1 MAGGEAS
8 DPWTTP
14 ENDPW
19 RRGNSWNTG
28 EQTGGEVVMNEPN
41 NDASAAASNDVNQS
55 LGSQENGEAAVPTAT
70 SWQRDDWENREAEQW
85 HAPKDASS
93 DGGGSGDAATTAS
106 GRRASTGSGQAWANW
121 DSWWQAHAWD
131 QRASGWQS
139 SWRDDPEPTRWTT
152 AWPKS
157 SSWWSSHENDGGPI
171 SGSTSG
177 PRPPSTVTTPSGPT
191 TRTPDG
197 WMERGSAPREVGGG
211 GPKGPSE
218 KMIIPTFSGDVEG
231 TGDLGTSARSY
242 LRQIAAWEKMT
253 KLAPDQRALVLYQN
267 LQGSAWVNSE
277 SLCVDDLAQGDG
289 VQVLKDWITQHYL
302 DVEVTQVGRS
312 LSDLFRKLKRKPS
325 QTFRDY
331 TSEFNRLL
339 ARVTECGCKLPDMA
353 TAWLYVDRASLD
365 ESTEVSLLASV
376 GNRYALRDL
385 QQAAI
390 ILDRS
395 IRKPWE
401 RNSKHDGPPS
411 RRYNSVNHTEEAED
425 CDHENSE
432 PDFDLVDQLGEDTAD
447 LYVTYM
453 TAKARYKDATKA
465 RGIDGGAPP
474 DRRGPDPNMAKKAAE
489 AKVQLAKSKSF
500 CAACGQRGHWHRDA
514 ICPQRG
520 KTERPQTVHVTNEIV
535 EFATGG
541 HTELYAI
548 LDSACSKSVVGTNWL
563 ERYLQLTRN
572 KGYDIGFIYEHEAFK
587 FGAASKIYQSSC
599 AAVILV
605 PIYDRC
611 VAIKAAVI
619 HGDIPLLMSRPAL
632 SKLGVVLDLAANTA
646 TFRFLGAEEL
656 GLQETSSGHPAIR
669 VDHSSLRCPDVA
681 KLPKDWEQHGI
692 AVVGPREVYMTV
704 CTGVP
709 GSSSQS
715 RPTPCSTY
723 TKIFYDKKINPAIR
737 EMLVAD
743 SLNDSVFLEWW
754 SQTDLTNDFW
764 IETDTKLV
772 RVHITPRKNF
782 FNPQDRSLVDTRLC
796 GSAEAFSTELKLFAP
811 PIFFLRGMSTGPPT
825 APWKMNKAQLLQ
837 ECLRR
842 GLAVNNKWTCTELKT
857 VLTADKEYANK
868 EQGVPKGLSSMTLND
883 LRAEADRIGLEVG
896 PKETRGSLMLRIRDA
911 ACPDDTVMVVG
922 RFKGNTYKDIPENY
936 AQWAS
941 DEERAN
947 GQCMSPDLKRFVQ
960 WRRYRRTRQTTEA
973 SSSHTRRDPEEY
985 SVIPAPPVSE
995 TGCSA
1000 SWAMVS
1006 EKADGYMKDA
1016 PIPPRPRAS
1025 TSSSTAAK
1033 PKPMRRER
1041 SPNTEDRTY
1050 MDQDI
1055 TEETRKEIEMLEGQG
1070 TVSSPAIGTNDTHH
1084 ETFMSCS
1091 SGSEDSAE
1099 EVLITGK
1106 ALEKL
1111 GDELIGVRP
1120 QAGHQGEQAALRAF
1134 EANDYSFET
1143 ADSILKHYEITNS
1156 AKKRPGIHGESQGG
1170 RIALG
1175 YYAYGN
1181 FKGICTKSVRR
1192 PHLTKYLNNF
1202 LLEHVGGTGKEGR
1215 PTFWSSITVLR
1226 DCPAAM
1232 HTDKNNMRDTPN
1244 YVVSFGHGRGGGLW
1258 IEQPG
1263 GGVWRRARNGDDV
1276 EGIVIDTDQQAWE
1289 FNPRLRHASEASEG
1303 GRWVVAGY
1311 TARSFPNAT
1320 KLEKRVLR
1328 GLDFPLGTN
1337 NDLAEIKKHQPT
1349 EATQAVQNNFSTSRR
1364 PRRSTR
1370 KALWKTAAYLSVMFS
1385 TVLAVM
1391 GDASREAVPAWD
1403 PSQVALMEI
1412 GGITATCRLA
1422 ELSDETVFSAEPLLF
1437 EDILNNHHPTDI
1449 GFGYIEANVMRSRP
1463 RQLWVHVT
1471 REWGDGDIYHDLV
1484 EAVGLQLSEG
1494 RAVVFER
1501 NIDEEELWQELTSGW
1516 SEAGYTVYRE
1526 IDEDGTENVRIIY
1539 APAEQYVNEVFIG
1552 EDGQEPA
1559 EGAGHEGREPNH
1571 GPHEGGGGNPG
1582 ERGAKAIKFPPSVPG
1597 RIASSLRRLHQNLG
1611 HPSPPDFTRHLR
1623 LAGASKEVLKAARGL
1638 ECEVCQRCKAPS
1650 IPKPARIAP
1659 CLQFNQVVG
1668 IDLFYVHDS
1677 EGVRHQLLSMVD
1689 HSSGYHIVTPVAKKD
1704 TGHLERAFC
1713 EHWVNVFGAPAVAY
1727 VDMENGLEK
1736 SLARIGDWTGTQV
1749 RTAAGQAH
1757 FQAGYTERQGGIWK
1771 AIFARVNDEM
1781 SVCKS
1786 DIHLAVACV
1795 SSAKNNLTK
1804 TSGYSPSQHVFG
1816 VVANLP
1822 EDLLDGPHA
1831 RSPNEE
1837 PIVDEAHA
1845 RQVAI
1850 RTAARTAYFHVQTDE
1865 RVRRALAGRTRV
1877 TSRRPE
1883 TGERVMYYRKTKN
1896 AKRGQWVGPGT
1907 VIGDEGTNLWITRGG
1922 RCVLCAPEHV
1932 RLATAEEL
1940 GQAFSLRA
1948 ARDDLDRLL
1957 NADNDDE
1964 EVFPADEMIDGGE
1977 GEAGDA
1983 DEDAIMADLD
1993 EMVLDHEEDE
2003 IYPRGQRRELERL
2016 PPVVL
2021 KRQRRKGRPD
2031 TTTVPSI
2038 HDINMIKKAKT
2049 ERSREKQLEKE
2060 IPWSLIPEEMRST
2073 FRAAEAKQ
2081 WAEHVDSGA
2090 LEVLTLA
2097 ESDRIRAKVPP
2108 ERILSSRYAYRDK
2121 HMGLRRI
2128 NPETPWKAKAR
2139 LVVAGHQD
2147 PDVGAEGLIVDS
2159 PTVARSSLLVV
2170 LQICASKKW
2179 QACAGDIQAAFL
2191 QGVELRRELWMALPR
2206 GGVDGLHPRQL
2217 ARIRKGVFGLTES
2230 PRMWYD
2236 RLSGVLVSEV
2246 FYIEGETYK
2255 LCPSPLDPC
2264 ILMLL
2269 KDGKPSEPL
2278 AYLAIHVDDI
2288 LVVAPHKVNQ
2298 TLREKISDLFPVDD
2312 WIADAFEYTGSF
2324 IKNDEEGVFIN
2335 QANFVEG
2342 RLFRVDVPRQQAGHQ
2357 PATLEQE
2364 IDNRSLI
2371 GALSWLGSQS
2381 RPDIQCGVALSQQL
2395 QRAPLT
2401 QDVRFVNSLTSRA
2414 EEHKHQGIYLRNIDL
2429 NRAMF
2434 VAFHDAAWANAELE
2448 DAEEGFTLT
2457 PDEIQARTFDEL
2469 YTDQRPRK
2477 AKRSGSKVASQ
2488 IGHLVMLFD
2497 YTILD
2502 GEWCRGS
2509 VLEWR
2514 SQSCKRV
2521 CRSTFGAETMAA
2533 VEGLEGA
2540 QYTRAL
2546 LASLLAGRLVGHDEA
2561 RRSWRLLCTTDC
2573 KSLFDYLHKA
2583 GAPKIP
2589 TDRRL
2594 AIDLAALRQ
2603 ELGYEKWTSRAPL
2616 QWIPTA
2622 LQLADPLTKPMKTNP
2637 WWDYV
2642 QNGFSLPLK
2651 KGIFAEGHRCCREG
2665 TRAFFWQ
2672 AVTYSYEE
2680 LAELAVTFK
2689 QHRRWVY
2696 VSDSDIGLLF
2706 V

>member
-1 MAGGEAS
+1 
-8 DPWTTP
+8 
-14 ENDPW
+14 
-19 RRGNSWNTG
+19 
-28 EQTGGEVVMNEPN
+28 
-41 NDASAAASNDVNQS
+41 
-55 LGSQENGEAAVPTAT
+55 
-70 SWQRDDWENREAEQW
+70 
-85 HAPKDASS
+85 
-93 DGGGSGDAATTAS
+93 
-106 GRRASTGSGQAWANW
+106 
-121 DSWWQAHAWD
+121 
-131 QRASGWQS
+131 
-139 SWRDDPEPTRWTT
+139 
-152 AWPKS
+152 
-157 SSWWSSHENDGGPI
+157 
-171 SGSTSG
+171 
-177 PRPPSTVTTPSGPT
+177 
-191 TRTPDG
+191 
-197 WMERGSAPREVGGG
+197 
-211 GPKGPSE
+211 
-218 KMIIPTFSGDVEG
+218 
-231 TGDLGTSARSY
+231 
-242 LRQIAAWEKMT
+242 
-253 KLAPDQRALVLYQN
+253 
-267 LQGSAWVNSE
+267 
-277 SLCVDDLAQGDG
+277 
-289 VQVLKDWITQHYL
+289 
-302 DVEVTQVGRS
+302 
-312 LSDLFRKLKRKPS
+312 
-325 QTFRDY
+325 
-331 TSEFNRLL
+331 
-339 ARVTECGCKLPDMA
+339 
-353 TAWLYVDRASLD
+353 
-365 ESTEVSLLASV
+365 
-376 GNRYALRDL
+376 
-385 QQAAI
+385 
-390 ILDRS
+390 
-395 IRKPWE
+395 
-401 RNSKHDGPPS
+401 
-411 RRYNSVNHTEEAED
+411 
-425 CDHENSE
+425 
-432 PDFDLVDQLGEDTAD
+432 
-447 LYVTYM
+447 
-453 TAKARYKDATKA
+453 
-465 RGIDGGAPP
+465 
-474 DRRGPDPNMAKKAAE
+474 
-489 AKVQLAKSKSF
+489 
-500 CAACGQRGHWHRDA
+500 
-514 ICPQRG
+514 
-520 KTERPQTVHVTNEIV
+520 
-535 EFATGG
+535 
-541 HTELYAI
+541 
-548 LDSACSKSVVGTNWL
+548 
-563 ERYLQLTRN
+563 
-572 KGYDIGFIYEHEAFK
+572 
-587 FGAASKIYQSSC
+587 
-599 AAVILV
+599 
-605 PIYDRC
+605 
-611 VAIKAAVI
+611 
-619 HGDIPLLMSRPAL
+619 
-632 SKLGVVLDLAANTA
+632 
-646 TFRFLGAEEL
+646 
-656 GLQETSSGHPAIR
+656 
-669 VDHSSLRCPDVA
+669 
-681 KLPKDWEQHGI
+681 
-692 AVVGPREVYMTV
+692 
-704 CTGVP
+704 
-709 GSSSQS
+709 
-715 RPTPCSTY
+715 
-723 TKIFYDKKINPAIR
+723 
-737 EMLVAD
+737 MLIAD

-772 RVHITPRKNF
+772 RVHLTPRKNF
-782 FNPQDRSLVDTRLC
+782 FNPQNWQTSHVCQR
-796 GSAEAFSTELKLFAP
+796 EH
-811 PIFFLRGMSTGPPT
+811 
-825 APWKMNKAQLLQ
+825 LLQ
-837 ECLRR
+837 
-842 GLAVNNKWTCTELKT
+842 
-857 VLTADKEYANK
+857 
-868 EQGVPKGLSSMTLND
+868 Q
-883 LRAEADRIGLEVG
+883 I
-896 PKETRGSLMLRIRDA
+896 GSLRETWGIGCMSRRVLS
-911 ACPDDTVMVVG
+911 TVTDLWQGQEPCGYPTLWIG
-922 RFKGNTYKDIPENY
+922 RSVFNR
-936 AQWAS
+936 AQAI
-941 DEERAN
+941 
-947 GQCMSPDLKRFVQ
+947 CSPDLLPPRHEQRTAHGTMEDEQGSTPSRMPTTRSGSEQQVDVHRVEDRADRGQGVYEQGARGAEGPVVDVPERPSHGSGPHRAGGGLQGDTGKPDVENSRCGVPGRHRDGGGEVQGQHLHGHPRELRSVGLGRGASQRTMHEPRPQEVRAVEAPPQDTPDNGGELEPYPTRSRGVLSDTSAPSERDGMFGFVGDGEREGGRLREGRAHSPKAEGEHIIEYCSEDKADAPGTIAQ
-960 WRRYRRTRQTTEA
+960 RRGPDLHGPGHHRG
-973 SSSHTRRDPEEY
+973 DPEGDRDARGALGGAQGQVCLE
-985 SVIPAPPVSE
+985 AAHVS
-995 TGCSA
+995 GG
-1000 SWAMVS
+1000 
-1006 EKADGYMKDA
+1006 K
-1016 PIPPRPRAS
+1016 
-1025 TSSSTAAK
+1025 
-1033 PKPMRRER
+1033 
-1041 SPNTEDRTY
+1041 
-1050 MDQDI
+1050 
-1055 TEETRKEIEMLEGQG
+1055 GQG
-1070 TVSSPAIGTNDTHH
+1070 TVSGPTTGTNDTHH

-1091 SGSEDSAE
+1091 SGSEDSTE
-1099 EVLITGK
+1099 EVMITGK
-1106 ALEKL
+1106 ALERL
-1111 GDELIGVRP
+1111 GDELTGVRP
-1120 QAGHQGEQAALRAF
+1120 QTGHQGEQAALTAF

-1143 ADSILKHYEITNS
+1143 VSYILKHYEITNS
-1156 AKKRPGIHGESQGG
+1156 TKKRPGIHGDSQGG

-1181 FKGICTKSVRR
+1181 FKGICTKSVRW

-1202 LLEHVGGTGKEGR
+1202 LLEHVGGPCEKGR

-1232 HTDKNNMRDTPN
+1232 RTDKNNMRDTPN
-1244 YVVSFGHGRGGGLW
+1244 YVISFGQGRGGGLW
-1258 IEQPG
+1258 VEQPG

-1276 EGIVIDTDQQAWE
+1276 EGVVIDTDQQAWE

-1337 NDLAEIKKHQPT
+1337 NDLAEIKKLKPT
-1349 EATQAVQNNFSTSRR
+1349 EATQTTPSDPSTSRR
-1364 PRRSTR
+1364 PRKSTR
-1370 KALWKTAAYLSVMFS
+1370 KALWKTATYLSVMFS
-1385 TVLAVM
+1385 TMLTVM
-1391 GDASREAVPAWD
+1391 GDATREAVPSLD
-1403 PSQVALMEI
+1403 SSQVALMEI

-1422 ELSDETVFSAEPLLF
+1422 ELGDETVFSTEPLLF
-1437 EDILNNHHPTDI
+1437 EDILNNDHPTDI

-1471 REWGDGDIYHDLV
+1471 REWGNGDIYHDLV

-1501 NIDEEELWQELTSGW
+1501 NIDEEELWQELSGGW
-1516 SEAGYTVYRE
+1516 SEAGYTVHHE
-1526 IDEDGTENVRIIY
+1526 VDEDGVENVRIIY
-1539 APAEQYVNEVFIG
+1539 APAEQYVNEVFVG
-1552 EDGQEPA
+1552 EDGQQPA
-1559 EGAGHEGREPNH
+1559 EGAGHGSQGPNR
-1571 GPHEGGGGNPG
+1571 GPHESGGGNPG
-1582 ERGAKAIKFPPSVPG
+1582 ERGARAIKFPPSVPG

-1611 HPSPPDFTRHLR
+1611 HPSTPDFTRHLR
-1623 LAGASKEVLKAARGL
+1623 LAGASREVLKAARGL

-1689 HSSGYHIVTPVAKKD
+1689 HSSGYHVVTPVAKKD

-1713 EHWVNVFGAPAVAY
+1713 EQWINVFGAPAIAY

-1736 SLARIGDWTGTQV
+1736 SLARIGDWTGTLA

-1781 SVCKS
+1781 SICKS
-1786 DIHLAVACV
+1786 DIHLAVASV

-1831 RSPNEE
+1831 MSPNEE
-1837 PIVDEAHA
+1837 PIVDEVHA

-1957 NADNDDE
+1957 NADNDE
-1964 EVFPADEMIDGGE
+1964 EEMFPADDMIDGGE

-1983 DEDAIMADLD
+1983 DLEDEIMADLD
-1993 EMVLDHEEDE
+1993 EMVLDHEENE

-2031 TTTVPSI
+2031 ATTVPPI

-2060 IPWSLIPEEMRST
+2060 IPWNLIPEEMRST
-2073 FRAAEAKQ
+2073 FRMAEAKQ

-2097 ESDRIRAKVPP
+2097 ESDLARAKVPP

-2121 HMGLRRI
+2121 HMGLRRV

-2191 QGVELRRELWMALPR
+2191 QGVELQRELWMALPR

-2269 KDGKPSEPL
+2269 KDGKPGEPL

-2324 IKNDEEGVFIN
+2324 IRNDEDGVFIN

-2342 RLFRVDVPRQQAGHQ
+2342 RLFRVDVPRQQAGYQ

-2414 EEHKHQGIYLRNIDL
+2414 EEHKHQGIYLRSIDL

-2448 DAEEGFTLT
+2448 EAEKEFMLT

-2469 YTDQRPRK
+2469 YTDQRPRR

-2497 YTILD
+2497 HTILD
-2502 GEWCRGS
+2502 GVCCRGS
-2509 VLEWR
+2509 ILE
-2514 SQSCKRV
+2514 SCKRV

-2561 RRSWRLLCTTDC
+2561 RRTWKLLCTTDC

-2583 GAPKIP
+2583 GTPKIP

-2603 ELGYEKWTSRAPL
+2603 ELGYEKWTTRAPL

-2622 LQLADPLTKPMKTNP
+2622 LQLADPLTKPMRAGP

-2651 KGIFAEGHRCCREG
+2651 KGIFSKEGREG
-2665 TRAFFWQ
+2665 FNQCKRED
-2672 AVTYSYEE
+2672 VG
-2680 LAELAVTFK
+2680 
-2689 QHRRWVY
+2689 
-2696 VSDSDIGLLF
+2696 VSSKPS
-2706 V
+2706 